1 MVSPS
6 KLDPSRTSL
15 IRRQFMAETK
25 RRIAE
30 FKKEL
35 WQLIVVDD
43 AFDLNPTEPG
53 LKLHAKKEYR
63 FRTSSQKMDAF
74 NDWLTRQIDGKL
86 LGIGKNENAWT
97 AKYIDSAYKKGVVRS
112 YVTVRKIDLSKPAG
126 FLEGSQAEFLRTTFG
141 QAESADKVRFLA
153 TRTFNGMKGFTDAT
167 KAEMN
172 RILADGMVNG
182 KGARAVA
189 RDLFERIDT
198 LSRKRALVI
207 ARTEVIAAHA
217 QGQLDAFK
225 KLGVE
230 EVGAEVEWS
239 TAGDDHV
246 CPECSAMEGQVFS
259 IEDAQGKIPL
269 HPNCRCAWI
278 PSVKKVAKRVK
289 R

>member
-1 MVSPS
+1 MATPN

-15 IRRQFMAETK
+15 IRRQFLAETK
-25 RRIAE
+25 RRIAD
-30 FKKEL
+30 FKREL
-35 WQLIVVDD
+35 YQFLVTDD
-43 AFDLNPTEPG
+43 SFDLNPTEPG

-74 NDWLTRQIDGKL
+74 NDWLTRMIEGKV
-86 LGIGKNENAWT
+86 LGIEKGANAWT
-97 AKYIDSAYKKGVVRS
+97 TKYIDSAYKKGIVRS
-112 YVTVRKIDLSKPAG
+112 YTTVRKVDLSKPMG
-126 FLEGSQAEFLRTTFG
+126 FYDGARTEFLRSTFG
-141 QAESADKVRFLA
+141 AAESADKVRFLA
-153 TRTFNGMKGFTDAT
+153 TRTFNGMKGFTDAM
-167 KAEMN
+167 KADLN

-182 KGARAVA
+182 KGARAIAKDMV
-189 RDLFERIDT
+189 DRIDG

-225 KLGVE
+225 QLGIE

-246 CPECSAMEGQVFS
+246 CELCSEMEGKVFTLD
-259 IEDAQGKIPL
+259 EAEGKIPL

-278 PSVKKVAKRVK
+278 PYVGKKTAKRVK
-289 R
+289 